1 MKRLIIILTLFTFF
15 LNSVNAENAKNISS
29 KEYKVVANDGFG
41 ITATL
46 EYPKIKDKKEFSTVV
61 LLHSLGYNST
71 WWESLPTDLLSSG
84 YAVVKIDLRGH
95 GNSVYSNNLSK
106 VSWKN
111 LTNKA
116 YMKYPDDVITVID
129 YIKNENKRVF
139 FDNWAIIGSDIG
151 AATSILVANQID
163 YKPKTIVMLSPI
175 VKAKGLYVPV
185 KLAELNNIDILSI
198 TGGTDINGLEANEYL
213 KKFAQSTYVEYT
225 SESKSTGMLLLKHDK
240 ALPKFILSWISQ
252 YLK

>member
-1 MKRLIIILTLFTFF
+1 MKRLIIILTLFALF
-15 LNSVNAENAKNISS
+15 LNSVNAEKAKNISS
-29 KEYKVVANDGFG
+29 KEYKVVSNDGFG

-46 EYPKIKDKKEFSTVV
+46 EYPKIKEKKEFQTVV
-61 LLHSLGYNST
+61 LLHSLGYNSE
-71 WWESLPTDLLSSG
+71 WWESVPTDLLDSG

-95 GNSVYSNNLSK
+95 GKSVYSNNLNK

-111 LTNKA
+111 MTNKA
-116 YMKYPDDVITVID
+116 YMKYPDDVINVID

-139 FDNWAIIGSDIG
+139 FNNWAIIGSDIG
-151 AATSILVANQID
+151 AATSILVANKIP

-185 KLAELNNIDILSI
+185 KLAELNNIDIVSI
-198 TGGTDINGLEANEYL
+198 TGKTDVNGIKSNEYL
-213 KKFAQSTYVEYT
+213 KKFAQSTYAEYT
-225 SESKSTGMLLLKHDK
+225 SESQSTGMLLLKQDK
-240 ALPKFILSWISQ
+240 TLSKFILSWIAQ